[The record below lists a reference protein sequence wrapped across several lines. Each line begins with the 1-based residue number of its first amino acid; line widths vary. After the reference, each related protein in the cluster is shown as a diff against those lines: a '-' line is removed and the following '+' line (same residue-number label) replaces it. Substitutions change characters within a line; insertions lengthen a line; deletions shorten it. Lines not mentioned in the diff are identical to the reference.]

1 MDTKEFTLERHNAV
15 LEEISFKSLCII
27 CLIYAAFYTFCLYR
41 NEMGITFPVFI
52 VGTVGFFVYYMK
64 KMKKDMQSKRLVIY
78 MMTARDFWQ
87 SPMEWD
93 AF

>member
-1 MDTKEFTLERHNAV
+1 M
-15 LEEISFKSLCII
+15 
-27 CLIYAAFYTFCLYR
+27 
-41 NEMGITFPVFI
+41 M
-52 VGTVGFFVYYMK
+52 

-93 AF
+93 GLQLN